1 MNNTNHRIMKA
12 LATSLMFLVVFL
24 LSDFC
29 LAQQKEPQANRK
41 ANTSGSSFSSTNV
54 EVAAGTGLDMIGT
67 GLEGKAGSIYLGNDW
82 PEGELFLKGGKMI
95 ENYRFRYDI
104 YSDQMQ
110 FITGNDTLAFASP
123 SELSSIS
130 FSGMTFV
137 YEPYECNG
145 MLMKGYF
152 EMQVPGKKQLLLKRS
167 ITFHMPDE
175 GENAVLT
182 EDNYLVG
189 ECYFIKSANQPA
201 RKIMC
206 SKKQALVTMDDK
218 KAELEEYMKKTGN
231 KVKTPNDL
239 KKMVEYYNTLE

>member
-1 MNNTNHRIMKA
+1 MKA
-12 LATSLMFLVVFL
+12 IVMFLVLFIM
-24 LSDFC
+24 SDFS

-41 ANTSGSSFSSTNV
+41 SNTSGSSFSSTNV

-67 GLEGKAGSIYLGNDW
+67 GLEGKAGSIYIGDEW
-82 PEGELFLKGGKMI
+82 PEGELVLKGGKMI

-110 FITGNDTLAFASP
+110 FITGQDTLAFASP

-130 FSGMTFV
+130 FSGKTFV

-145 MLMKGYF
+145 MLLKGYF
-152 EMQVPGKKQLLLKRS
+152 ELEVPGRKQLLLKRS
-167 ITFHMPDE
+167 ITYQMPDE
-175 GENAVLT
+175 GENSLIK
-182 EDNYLVG
+182 EDKYLVG

-206 SKKQALVTMDDK
+206 SKKQALVAMDDK
-218 KAELEEYMKKTGN
+218 KAELEEYMMKTGN

-239 KKMVEYYNTLE
+239 KKMVEYYNSLE